1 MQVVAHYTREHWE
14 ECGELPR
21 DGNPFYFVYNAYDAD
36 VVQEVTEVTM
46 LWAII
51 LEPDS
56 IEIQIRMMLPSLW
69 SKFPISAS
77 LSVCEFSHVGQ
88 MAYNK
93 GLQMEGDLDSPGNGF
108 SERPTCQAVRTQ
120 GDRCDA
126 FQLISCCYGLRAVK
140 KKGGKRAWCG
150 QPNCVA
156 DLRQINLV
164 DCSCTD
170 NLELV
175 TNISVNSRKLAFAKP
190 EFSHRLLS

>member
-1 MQVVAHYTREHWE
+1 MSSPT
-14 ECGELPR
+14 
-21 DGNPFYFVYNAYDAD
+21 
-36 VVQEVTEVTM
+36 
-46 LWAII
+46 
-51 LEPDS
+51 
-56 IEIQIRMMLPSLW
+56 
-69 SKFPISAS
+69 
-77 LSVCEFSHVGQ
+77 HVGQ

-93 GLQMEGDLDSPGNGF
+93 RLQMEGDLNSPGNGF
-108 SERPTCQAVRTQ
+108 SERPTCQTARTQ
-120 GDRCDA
+120 GDRYDT
-126 FQLISCCYGLRAVK
+126 FRLMSCCYALRAVE

-164 DCSCTD
+164 DSSGRD